1 METSFKRSWQLL
13 IILHHVKPTI
23 KSTSQNWFDAEIM
36 EKVSDRDKRF
46 KKFKKFYLHV
56 D

>member
-1 METSFKRSWQLL
+1 MAVIDDLVKAKAKSKSKR
-13 IILHHVKPTI
+13 I
-23 KSTSQNWFDAEIM
+23 KGTSQNWSDAEIM

-46 KKFKKFYLHV
+46 KKLKKFYLHV